1 MFSMTLSGHEL
12 LFRKYVFV
20 LKVDK
25 KFEKF
30 LQLLRWNV
38 VNFDDL
44 MESECR
50 MIGDLTESECAVR
63 QLILRSIRINE
74 ELIFAA

>member
-38 VNFDDL
+38 VNFDG
-44 MESECR
+44 
-50 MIGDLTESECAVR
+50 IGMQNDW
-63 QLILRSIRINE
+63 
-74 ELIFAA
+74 